1 MHTNLVV
8 FSISWEMGNAFLR
21 LSEGNGIHQLTS
33 FHSSVKE
40 YTWEAVLNIHL
51 PSQRQGPVT
60 YTIQGDWWQYH
71 SWFPWVTS
79 YPSESSALNIQKT
92 YRNTEDMTNIV
103 IESQWPQNLLYICKN
118 LCSDYSGPAIICFPP
133 KHTLIILKI
142 PLVRKL
148 SLK

>member
-1 MHTNLVV
+1 
-8 FSISWEMGNAFLR
+8 MGNAFLR
-21 LSEGNGIHQLTS
+21 LSEGNVIHQLTYFLQFS
-33 FHSSVKE
+33 QGIYLGSCVK
-40 YTWEAVLNIHL
+40 YSTCLVKDKAQL
-51 PSQRQGPVT
+51 PTPYKLIDDG
-60 YTIQGDWWQYH
+60 YH
-71 SWFPWVTS
+71 SWFPWVTG
-79 YPSESSALNIQKT
+79 YPLESSALNMRKT

-103 IESQWPQNLLYICKN
+103 IESQWPQNLLCICKN